1 MNKENYIIEKHIT
14 KRYEVTD
21 IARFLKY
28 DTFVDA
34 RKGMKNTP
42 KTCFKCSHKFEIDE
56 WTYLGIIKG
65 DKNRI
70 FCKKCA
76 EEIVKDLG
84 VDEKRLWQ

>member
-1 MNKENYIIEKHIT
+1 MSKGSYIIEKHIT

-42 KTCFKCSHKFEIDE
+42 KTCFKCGHKFEIDE
-56 WTYLGIIKG
+56 WTYLGIVKG
-65 DKNRI
+65 DKNHV
-70 FCKKCA
+70 FCQECA
-76 EEIVKDLG
+76 EEIVKKLG
-84 VDEKRLWQ
+84 IDEKRLWQ

>member
-1 MNKENYIIEKHIT
+1 
-14 KRYEVTD
+14 
-21 IARFLKY
+21 
-28 DTFVDA
+28 
-34 RKGMKNTP
+34 MKNTP
-42 KTCFKCSHKFEIDE
+42 KTCFKCGHKFEIDE

>member
-42 KTCFKCSHKFEIDE
+42 KTCFKCGHKFNIDE
-56 WTYLGIIKG
+56 WTYLGIVKG
-65 DKNRI
+65 DKNHI
-70 FCKKCA
+70 FCQECA
-76 EEIVKDLG
+76 EEIVKKLG
-84 VDEKRLWQ
+84 IDEKRLWQ